1 MILTIPPTLDIYRLR
16 PAVWSRTLDLLRESG
31 EHGYEAVVLWLGT
44 VLDHSTAQ
52 IAVAVAPRQIAYRSA
67 DGCAVEVPPQEI
79 ERLVSA
85 LGPGQFVLA
94 RVHTHPSAAYH
105 SPVDDRNLIIGHVG
119 AISIVVPDFAA
130 GAVELS
136 ACSVNQLQTDST
148 WLELPPDEV
157 VRRFQ
162 AGP

>member
-1 MILTIPPTLDIYRLR
+1 MILTVPPTLDVYRLR
-16 PAVWSRTLDLLRESG
+16 PAVWPRTCELLKEPG
-31 EHGYEAVVLWLGT
+31 EHGYEGVVLWLGT
-44 VLDHSTAQ
+44 VSDESTAQ
-52 IAVAVAPRQIAYRSA
+52 VVVAVAPRQIAYRSA
-67 DGCAVEVPPQEI
+67 DGCAVEVPPEEI

-94 RVHTHPSAAYH
+94 RVHTHPTAAYH

-136 ACSVNQLQTDST
+136 ACSVNQLQADGA
-148 WLELPPDEV
+148 WVELPPSEV
-157 VRRFQ
+157 ARRFR
-162 AGP
+162 AEP

>member
-1 MILTIPPTLDIYRLR
+1 MIMTVPPTLDVYRLR
-16 PAVWSRTLDLLRESG
+16 PAVWPRTRALLKEPG
-31 EHGYEAVVLWLGT
+31 EQGYEAVVLWLGT
-44 VLDHSTAQ
+44 VLDERTAQ
-52 IAVAVAPRQIAYRSA
+52 VVAAVAPRQIAYRSV

-94 RVHTHPSAAYH
+94 RVHTHPTDAYH

-136 ACSVNQLQTDST
+136 GCSVNQLQADGA
-148 WLELPPDEV
+148 WIELSPAEV
-157 VRRFQ
+157 ARRFQ
-162 AGP
+162 DDQ